1 MSHYVLLLI
10 MTVLS
15 FLSMYVFMYSMTDT
29 FANVYPHLNQ
39 LYMAGLMTAPM
50 VLIEL
55 VVMRAMYMNRNANIA
70 IFAAGILLLGAFF
83 LMIRQQT
90 AIADTQFLKSMIP
103 HHAGAILMCEKASIT
118 DAEVKK
124 LCRGILDGQRKEIAD
139 MKTILQR
146 LEK

>member
-1 MSHYVLLLI
+1 
-10 MTVLS
+10 
-15 FLSMYVFMYSMTDT
+15 
-29 FANVYPHLNQ
+29 
-39 LYMAGLMTAPM
+39 MTAPM

-55 VVMRAMYMNRNANIA
+55 VVMRAMYMNRKANIA
-70 IFAAGILLLGAFF
+70 IFAASILALGAFF

-124 LCRGILDGQRKEIAD
+124 LCRGILDGQQNEIAQ
-139 MKTILQR
+139 MKTILKR